1 MSEVARSRAADA
13 EIVVR
18 SAVEADLEAVGAIA
32 EAIFGDEIAGTPPSL
47 LPTLYRYLAR
57 YYWFPKSPFNLATVV
72 DGRLCGAL
80 FAAPANLAENAD
92 AADAADAWIA
102 PRLTTSEERVFF
114 AKYRAYL
121 DANRRAEL
129 AAARPN
135 ETLLLFFVS
144 VRPGCGRAAS
154 REFERRLRAKVA
166 ESSTPAN
173 ASASS
178 VPLSSLLWTDD
189 TCDFDW
195 YERNGFAEVARFPT
209 QTELRPEPF
218 STFLFRKE
226 YR

>member
-1 MSEVARSRAADA
+1 MSEAARSRAADA

-18 SAVEADLEAVGAIA
+18 SAVEADLDAIGAIA
-32 EAIFGDEIAGTPPSL
+32 ETIFGDEIAGTPPSL

-57 YYWFPKSPFNLATVV
+57 YYWFPKSPFNLAALV

-92 AADAADAWIA
+92 AADAWIA
-102 PRLTTSEERVFF
+102 PRLATSEERAFF
-114 AKYRAYL
+114 SKYRSYL

-154 REFERRLRAKVA
+154 REFERRLRANVA
-166 ESSTPAN
+166 ESSPTTNAN
-173 ASASS
+173 AAP
-178 VPLSSLLWTDD
+178 VPLSTLLWTDD

-195 YERNGFAEVARFPT
+195 YERNGFVEVARFPQ

>member
-18 SAVEADLEAVGAIA
+18 SAVEADLDAVGAIA
-32 EAIFGDEIAGTPPSL
+32 ETIFGDEIAGTPPSL

-57 YYWFPKSPFNLATVV
+57 YYWFTTSPFNLAAVV
-72 DGRLCGAL
+72 DERLCGAL
-80 FAAPANLAENAD
+80 FAAPVDLAEN
-92 AADAADAWIA
+92 ADAADAWIA
-102 PRLTTSEERVFF
+102 PRLATSEERDFF

-144 VRPGCGRAAS
+144 VRPGCGRALS
-154 REFERRLRAKVA
+154 REFERRLRAQVA
-166 ESSTPAN
+166 EPSNAPA
-173 ASASS
+173 SP
-178 VPLSSLLWTDD
+178 VPLSTLLWTDD

-195 YERNGFAEVARFPT
+195 YERNGFVEVARFPQ